1 MLQVIQ
7 AAAIGGLLEKLVDS
21 NNLLDKI
28 NKGLNAYLEKK
39 RLFFPRFFF
48 LSNDEMLEILSETKD
63 PLRVQPH
70 LKKCFEG
77 KCTFDQ
83 THENN
88 SKSKFMVCKKFVEIS
103 VGIGKLEFDSIL
115 DIHAMFSSEGE
126 RVKLS
131 ETISTSEARG
141 AVEKWLLQVQDIML
155 MSIRDV
161 IAASRE
167 VSG

>member
-1 MLQVIQ
+1 
-7 AAAIGGLLEKLVDS
+7 
-21 NNLLDKI
+21 
-28 NKGLNAYLEKK
+28 
-39 RLFFPRFFF
+39 
-48 LSNDEMLEILSETKD
+48 
-63 PLRVQPH
+63 
-70 LKKCFEG
+70 
-77 KCTFDQ
+77 
-83 THENN
+83 
-88 SKSKFMVCKKFVEIS
+88 MVCKNLVEFCL
-103 VGIGKLEFDSIL
+103 GIGKLEFDSIL

-167 VSG
+167 VSGLRNHDL